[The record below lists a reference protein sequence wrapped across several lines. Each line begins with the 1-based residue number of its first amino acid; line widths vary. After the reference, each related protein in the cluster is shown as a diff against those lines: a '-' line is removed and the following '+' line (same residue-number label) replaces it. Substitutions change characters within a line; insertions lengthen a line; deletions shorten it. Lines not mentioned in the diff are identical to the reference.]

1 VGKSNNAN
9 GELITV
15 LSTFPEAALQ
25 RVVDEVTG
33 VTVINIPE
41 QGELSEEI
49 QGDVLLTPPWD
60 TGNLASVLDRGV
72 SWVHTI
78 GTGVD
83 RMPLDLLADLRVT
96 CARGASALPIAEW
109 TLAVML
115 AYEKQL
121 PESWINGPPDH
132 WSATQLGSLHGKTLG
147 LIGFGG
153 IGSAL
158 AQHALNFGMKVCA
171 FRKTDKPISMVGVE
185 AVRELTKLMG
195 VSDHLVLALPLTRD
209 SHHIINQQT
218 LAAIPPGAGVHL
230 VNPSRGSLV
239 DHDALLDALN
249 DGRVSRA
256 SLDTVEPEPLPA
268 GHWLYSHPQVM
279 LSPHISWSM
288 PQAFDLLL
296 DTFIDNLKAYRAGG
310 ELKGIVDKKQGY

>member
-1 VGKSNNAN
+1 MGKRGAN
-9 GELITV
+9 GGLITV

-25 RVVDEVTG
+25 RVVDEVAD

-41 QGELSEEI
+41 KDDLNEDI
-49 QGDVLLTPPWD
+49 RGDVLLTPPWD
-60 TGNLASVLDRGV
+60 TGNLASVLERGV
-72 SWVHTI
+72 TWVHAI

-83 RMPLDLLADLRVT
+83 RLPFDLLGDMQLT

-115 AYEKQL
+115 AFEKQL
-121 PESWINGPPDH
+121 PESWISEPPEH
-132 WSATQLGSLHGKTLG
+132 WSATPLGSLHGKTLG
-147 LIGFGG
+147 LLGFGG

-158 AQHALNFGMKVCA
+158 AQHALNFGMEVRA
-171 FRKTDKPISMVGVE
+171 FRKTDKPISMAGVE
-185 AVRELTKLMG
+185 TVHALNELMG
-195 VSDHLVLALPLTRD
+195 VSDHIVLALPLTPD
-209 SHHIINQQT
+209 SHHIINQEA
-218 LAAIPPGAGVHL
+218 LAAIPAAAGVHFI
-230 VNPSRGSLV
+230 NPSRGSLV
-239 DHDALLDALN
+239 DHDALRDALD

-268 GHWLYSHPQVM
+268 GHWLYSHPQVK

-296 DTFIDNLKAYRAGG
+296 DTFIDNLKAYRDGG
-310 ELKGIVDKKQGY
+310 ELKGLVDKKQGY

>member
-1 VGKSNNAN
+1 MGKKSNAN
-9 GELITV
+9 GEVITV
-15 LSTFPEAALQ
+15 LTSFPEVALQ
-25 RVVDEVTG
+25 RVLDEVAG
-33 VTVINIPE
+33 VTVINIPG
-41 QGELSEEI
+41 QGELDEGI
-49 QGDVLLTPPWD
+49 QGDVFLTPPWD
-60 TGNLASVLDRGV
+60 TGNLTSVLERGV

-83 RMPLDLLADLRVT
+83 RMPLDLLGDLHIT
-96 CARGASALPIAEW
+96 CARGASAIPIAEW

-121 PESWINGPPDH
+121 PESWIDAPPEH
-132 WSATQLGSLHGKTLG
+132 WSGTQLGSLFGKTLG

-158 AQHALNFGMKVCA
+158 AQHALNFGMKVRA
-171 FRKTDKPISMVGVE
+171 FRKTDQPISMEGVE
-185 AVRELTKLMG
+185 TVHNLNELM
-195 VSDHLVLALPLTRD
+195 SDADHIVLALPLTRD
-209 SHHIINQQT
+209 SRHIINQET
-218 LAAIPPGAGVHL
+218 LAAIPPGAGVHI
-230 VNPSRGSLV
+230 VNPSRGALV
-239 DHDALLDALN
+239 DHDALRDALD

-268 GHWLYSHPQVM
+268 GHWLYSHAQVK

-296 DTFIDNLKAYRAGG
+296 DTFIENLKAYRDGG
-310 ELKGIVDKKQGY
+310 ELKGLVDKRQGY